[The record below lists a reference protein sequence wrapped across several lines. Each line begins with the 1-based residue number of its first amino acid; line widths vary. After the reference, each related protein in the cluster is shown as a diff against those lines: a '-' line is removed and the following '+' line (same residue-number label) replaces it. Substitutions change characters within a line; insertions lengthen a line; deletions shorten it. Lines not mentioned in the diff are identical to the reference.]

1 MRFFEWLLFQITYL
15 KYRNICMRTFTLHCL
30 IKVLILRTYR
40 VVFCI
45 AVKKLHVINAQS
57 AENCYPMN
65 ILIFAELFCQYSI
78 IMRAQ
83 WWVIEIR
90 IMECADR
97 KTRMTQQDWGK
108 NDSFSDLYHAQWSW
122 SQSGKQSWFGA
133 LYRFYFEFL
142 LYCTVNRG

>member
-1 MRFFEWLLFQITYL
+1 MRNQQ
-15 KYRNICMRTFTLHCL
+15 K
-30 IKVLILRTYR
+30 
-40 VVFCI
+40 
-45 AVKKLHVINAQS
+45 
-57 AENCYPMN
+57 NCYPMN

-90 IMECADR
+90 NMECGDR

-133 LYRFYFEFL
+133 LSDFILSSYF
-142 LYCTVNRG
+142 TVRYTEVRGHPWMTSYLFQKLIVIYQKFQENLSEILTRIYQKF